1 MLDEEA
7 LVSEIQTVMGEL
19 RDGLQDLCK
28 SSMAKIFRTG
38 ESMGIFNVL
47 KCVQGD

>member
-1 MLDEEA
+1 M
-7 LVSEIQTVMGEL
+7 SEIQTVMGEL

-38 ESMGIFNVL
+38 EFMGVFNGL
-47 KCVQGD
+47 KHIQGN